1 MNKVCSNDVAISP
14 IKIMSNKVRR
24 KNGFFAHRNY
34 AENVRRS
41 NDFLPIEIK
50 SIKESRNDLDILLI
64 KIPSNKTRPSS
75 VETCRYFVFNIST

>member
-50 SIKESRNDLDILLI
+50 SIKE
-64 KIPSNKTRPSS
+64 
-75 VETCRYFVFNIST
+75 

>member
-1 MNKVCSNDVAISP
+1 MHRNDVNFSPIIVTMNKVCSNDVAISP

-50 SIKESRNDLDILLI
+50 SIKE
-64 KIPSNKTRPSS
+64 
-75 VETCRYFVFNIST
+75 